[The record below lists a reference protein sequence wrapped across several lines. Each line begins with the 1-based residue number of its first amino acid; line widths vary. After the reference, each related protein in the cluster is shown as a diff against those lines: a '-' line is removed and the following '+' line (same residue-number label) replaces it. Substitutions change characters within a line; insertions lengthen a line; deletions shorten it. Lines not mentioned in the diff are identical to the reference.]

1 MKTRL
6 SIFLL
11 CLCLSMVWLLRVQS
25 YLGEE
30 SSVGNPG
37 NISGLLGDGSDAR
50 SSGGSMFTDAT
61 FANGSSGGNAFSVV
75 GVGGQNAFSSSRRSH
90 APVFSYARMSESASP
105 SSLITSSPQGGS
117 SSPIGHMTSSAEY
130 HSFGGGMVAVGGYAS
145 SASNVVASSS
155 SNLAAYSQSPVSY
168 GQLSVAN
175 RPASLRGSMDEVM
188 PVVDQS
194 FAVASSSYVSPLS
207 VEYAY
212 DSYGTASYG
221 GSHNRIGG
229 RQNAPPAG
237 GGGGLGNSW
246 LNWLDNVLGTSTTF
260 DDEASARAAY
270 DQMLASWN
278 HGMGDPPSFED
289 FLAWLKAGGNDGY
302 TTKGGNT
309 YKYAPVGNVLP
320 LLLMALIYAIVL
332 FVKRNKTAQI

>member
-11 CLCLSMVWLLRVQS
+11 CFCLLLVWLLRVQS

-30 SSVGNPG
+30 SLVSNPG

-61 FANGSSGGNAFSVV
+61 FANGSSGGDAFSVV
-75 GVGGQNAFSSSRRSH
+75 GVGGRNVFSSSRRSH
-90 APVFSYARMSESASP
+90 APVFSYARMSEGAAP
-105 SSLITSSPQGGS
+105 SGFVASSPQGGS
-117 SSPIGHMTSSAEY
+117 GSPIGHMTSSAEY

-155 SNLAAYSQSPVSY
+155 SNLVAYSPSHISYSSSP
-168 GQLSVAN
+168 SVYS
-175 RPASLRGSMDEVM
+175 PISSSKGSMDEVM
-188 PVVDQS
+188 SVVDQS

-207 VEYAY
+207 AEYAY
-212 DSYGTASYG
+212 NSYGTASYG

-246 LNWLDNVLGTSTTF
+246 LNWLDNHFGTSTTF
-260 DDEASARAAY
+260 NYESALEAYNAMIS
-270 DQMLASWN
+270 SWN
-278 HGMGDPPSFED
+278 STMGDPPTWEQFV
-289 FLAWLKAGGNDGY
+289 AWLEAGGDDGY
-302 TTKGGNT
+302 TKNDHT
-309 YKYAPVGNVLP
+309 YNYVPVGNILP
-320 LLLMALIYAIVL
+320 LFLMALIYAIVL

>member
-1 MKTRL
+1 
-6 SIFLL
+6 
-11 CLCLSMVWLLRVQS
+11 MVWLLRVQS

-30 SSVGNPG
+30 SSVSNPG

-105 SSLITSSPQGGS
+105 GSLITSSPQGGS
-117 SSPIGHMTSSAEY
+117 GSPIGHMTSSAEY

-175 RPASLRGSMDEVM
+175 RPASSLRGSMDEVM

-207 VEYAY
+207 ADYAY
-212 DSYGTASYG
+212 NSYGTASYEDNYG
-221 GSHNRIGG
+221 MSRIRG
-229 RQNAPPAG
+229 RQNTG
-237 GGGGLGNSW
+237 EDMSSVYDEWLRWFDMIGRFYGTNDGNNNYSF
-246 LNWLDNVLGTSTTF
+246 DNAQAANAYAAWASTRSPEMPT
-260 DDEASARAAY
+260 
-270 DQMLASWN
+270 
-278 HGMGDPPSFED
+278 PSYEE
-289 FLAWLKAGGNDGY
+289 WLKWLMSQATHTGS
-302 TTKGGNT
+302 KGT
-309 YKYAPVGNVLP
+309 YSFVPVGEFLP
-320 LLLMALIYAIVL
+320 LLLMALLYAIAL